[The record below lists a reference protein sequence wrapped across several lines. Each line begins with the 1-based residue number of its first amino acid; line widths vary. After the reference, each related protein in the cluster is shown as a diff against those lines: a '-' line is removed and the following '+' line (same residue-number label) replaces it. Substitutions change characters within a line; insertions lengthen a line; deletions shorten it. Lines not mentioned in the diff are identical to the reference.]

1 MTPNPLFCAK
11 QRSILKGALLGHYSQ
26 GAVDNILGVI
36 EGVLRDRVGTSPDDF
51 ITEMVQRYWESLE
64 IPVAFVYTQSQ
75 KDEWLL
81 WLRDFFSI
89 ILKYPWEIL
98 LNKVQE
104 KGIKKDLA
112 VVVMGDYDLFRR
124 Y

>member
-1 MTPNPLFCAK
+1 M
-11 QRSILKGALLGHYSQ
+11 
-26 GAVDNILGVI
+26 DNILGVI

>member
-1 MTPNPLFCAK
+1 MTPNPLFCEK
-11 QRSILKGALLGHYSQ
+11 QRSSLKGALLGHYSQ